1 VAGADAVVEVT
12 REQALAF
19 RVAGHH
25 LHERTDPLT
34 AVTACG
40 LQEFP
45 PGHAAVAWHA
55 RAGEVAED
63 DPVRDVLV
71 TVNAM
76 RGSPYV
82 VPRADVAVFTTALVP
97 EDDDDL
103 RGLIG
108 SAPAKEV
115 REAGLTVRE
124 ALDLVAAAARE
135 GLAAG
140 PLGRDDFHQALRERL
155 PDGLL
160 PWCRGCRSHHV
171 RPALWRALGP
181 LGVTEMP
188 EKAVWALAGHGAVHP
203 SRGGRASGAAGTSPP
218 PDLAEARREL
228 ARRFLRTH
236 GPASHG
242 PLAAW
247 AQTAPSHAK
256 ALFAAL
262 EDELA
267 RSGSTGRGA
276 GSSPPTSTASAT
288 LPGRRASACCTATT
302 PTSHSPTARRSS
314 PTTPCGGRSSRR
326 SADPAS
332 CCTVAGSRGSG
343 GAARTAPRWS
353 SRSTGS
359 TAPSS
364 SRTPRRRWPG
374 CAAAGASGG
383 CEPPP

>member
-1 VAGADAVVEVT
+1 VAGADAVPEVT

-19 RVAGHH
+19 RIAGHH

-34 AVTACG
+34 AVAACG

-97 EDDDDL
+97 EDDDL

-115 REAGLTVRE
+115 REAGLSVRE
-124 ALDLVAAAARE
+124 ALDLVAAAAHE

-188 EKAVWALAGHGAVHP
+188 EKAVWALAGDGAVHP

-242 PLAAW
+242 QLAAW

-256 ALFAAL
+256 ALFAAV
-262 EDELA
+262 EDELTLVRLDGA
-267 RSGSTGRGA
+267 RRWILAADLDRLRDPPRATGVRLLHGHDPYVA
-276 GSSPPTSTASAT
+276 QPDRAT
-288 LPGRRASACCTATT
+288 LVPDDAVRRALFPSVGRPGVVLHRGRLAGLWRGRKNGTALDLAIDWLDG
-302 PTSHSPTARRSS
+302 PVELADAPEELARLRG
-314 PTTPCGGRSSRR
+314 CRR
-326 SADPAS
+326 
-332 CCTVAGSRGSG
+332 V
-343 GAARTAPRWS
+343 
-353 SRSTGS
+353 
-359 TAPSS
+359 
-364 SRTPRRRWPG
+364 RRV
-374 CAAAGASGG
+374 
-383 CEPPP
+383 